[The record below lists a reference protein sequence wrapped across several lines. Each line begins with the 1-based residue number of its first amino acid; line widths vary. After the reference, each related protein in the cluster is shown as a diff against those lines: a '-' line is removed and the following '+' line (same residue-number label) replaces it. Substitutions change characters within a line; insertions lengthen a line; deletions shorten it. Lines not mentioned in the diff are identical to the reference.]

1 MWLVH
6 HGLSSCCLCSL
17 GVQIRGDVGPQPVEA
32 PSPIP
37 TLSPFHLE
45 TTPMRRPGT
54 TIWAEGLGPPR
65 PRNPLNQA
73 GSCYVTG
80 DPGVGRG
87 KETHPGPWVSGWDWK
102 GATDVQVTLT

>member
-6 HGLSSCCLCSL
+6 HGLSSCCLWSL

-37 TLSPFHLE
+37 TQSPFHLE

-54 TIWAEGLGPPR
+54 TIWAEGLGPLR
-65 PRNPLNQA
+65 PRRPLNQA
-73 GSCYVTG
+73 GSCLCHWG
-80 DPGVGRG
+80 PRRG
-87 KETHPGPWVSGWDWK
+87 
-102 GATDVQVTLT
+102 